1 MTTSKLAVALS
12 YRADAGFMAVKAFI
26 ENQLAKARAELE
38 TASADNFQQVQGRV
52 KALRDLVQDLERAQ

>member
-1 MTTSKLAVALS
+1 MTPLAKALA
-12 YRADAGFMAVKAFI
+12 YRADAGFMAVKAFV
-26 ENQLAKARAELE
+26 ESQLAKARAELE

>member
-1 MTTSKLAVALS
+1 MTPLAKALA
-12 YRADAGFMAVKAFI
+12 YRTDAGFMAVKAFV
-26 ENQLAKARAELE
+26 ESQLAKARAELE